1 LRLHVHP
8 ALVWFIVAALAA
20 GAAAEQPRPPRAPT
34 GASLRSERNASD
46 SHEVAEPASAIT
58 YFVSSGD
65 ARTGFRATDRDL
77 ATWAFEAW
85 ARESLGGLTLQ
96 PAVEDKA
103 RIRLLW
109 VPLGSN
115 LFGEMRRI
123 LVEGEA
129 GAAVY
134 VLPDLDG
141 LGADIA
147 GRAKQ
152 DPLWRDTIVF
162 LTCVHEIGHALGL
175 PHTADAR
182 DIMYSFGYGGDI
194 VEYFARYRRKL
205 KVRSDMRTVSALSEA
220 DVQKLRALHPQT
232 GH

>member
-1 LRLHVHP
+1 MNVFP
-8 ALVWFIVAALAA
+8 ALVGLVVALAI
-20 GAAAEQPRPPRAPT
+20 GAAAEQPRP
-34 GASLRSERNASD
+34 
-46 SHEVAEPASAIT
+46 ASALT
-58 YFVSSGD
+58 YFVSSGETQ
-65 ARTGFRATDRDL
+65 AGFRPADRDL
-77 ATWAFEAW
+77 ATWAFAMW
-85 ARESLGGLTLQ
+85 ARESRGGLTLQ
-96 PAVEDKA
+96 PAAEDKA

-115 LFGEMRRI
+115 MFGEMRRI
-123 LVEGEA
+123 LVNGEP

-134 VLPDLDG
+134 VLPDLDA

-147 GRAKQ
+147 GRATQ

-175 PHTADAR
+175 PHTADDR

-205 KVRSDMRTVSALSEA
+205 KTRADMRTVSALSDA
-220 DVQKLRALHPQT
+220 DIQRLLLLHPAK
-232 GH
+232 

>member
-1 LRLHVHP
+1 MR
-8 ALVWFIVAALAA
+8 
-20 GAAAEQPRPPRAPT
+20 G
-34 GASLRSERNASD
+34 
-46 SHEVAEPASAIT
+46 
-58 YFVSSGD
+58 
-65 ARTGFRATDRDL
+65 TGFRAADRDL
-77 ATWAFEAW
+77 AAWAFDSW
-85 ARESLGGLTLQ
+85 ARESRGGLTLQ

-123 LVEGEA
+123 VVDGEP

-175 PHTADAR
+175 PHTADER

-194 VEYFARYRRKL
+194 VEYFSRYRRKL
-205 KVRSDMRTVSALSEA
+205 KVRTDMRTVSALSEV
-220 DVQKLRALHPQT
+220 DVQKLRTLHPRPSA
-232 GH
+232 

>member
-1 LRLHVHP
+1 MGSIVV
-8 ALVWFIVAALAA
+8 ASTMVAGFSAASSFTFFIGA
-20 GAAAEQPRPPRAPT
+20 GDSRA
-34 GASLRSERNASD
+34 
-46 SHEVAEPASAIT
+46 
-58 YFVSSGD
+58 
-65 ARTGFRATDRDL
+65 GFRAADRDL
-77 ATWAFEAW
+77 ATWAFESW
-85 ARESLGGLTLQ
+85 ARESRGGLILQ

-123 LVEGEA
+123 LVDGEP

-134 VLPDLDG
+134 VLPDLEG
-141 LGADIA
+141 LGAEISS
-147 GRAKQ
+147 RAKQ

-205 KVRSDMRTVSALSEA
+205 KVRADMRTVSPLSDA
-220 DVQKLRALHPQT
+220 DVRILQMLHPAA
-232 GH
+232 GR